1 MDKSISIIGATGRN
15 SIAWTQAFLDAGFGV
30 RNLVRDPAKFTPRLN
45 LEYVAFDLDDRRTYE
60 PALAG
65 IGVLALVTPADPR
78 QTEREIALIEA
89 AEQSGVQRILNL
101 SVIGA
106 DLPEPISPF
115 ARWQARVEQ
124 ALQDAA
130 TPYVTLRPNS
140 FMQNLLLQKPSIQ
153 AGQFVEPS
161 EGQAS
166 SPIDVR
172 DIAAVAVAVSAGGY
186 DNRALDLTGP
196 EALTGSEIAQALS
209 AVMRKPVTFISPP
222 IAAFRAALL
231 DRGRP
236 LWHVDALA
244 ELYQNIQDK
253 RAPHIARI
261 TPDVERVTGRTP
273 RRLRD
278 FVLES
283 FVP

>member
-1 MDKSISIIGATGRN
+1 MDKSIAIIGATGRN
-15 SIAWTQAFLDAGFGV
+15 SAAWTQAFLDAGFRI
-30 RNLVRDPAKFTPRLN
+30 RNLVRDPAKFTPHSN
-45 LEYVAFDLDDRRTYE
+45 LEYMAFDLDDRRTYE

-89 AEQSGVQRILNL
+89 AEPSGVQRILNL

-115 ARWQARVEQ
+115 ARWQAQVEQ
-124 ALQDAA
+124 TLQDAA
-130 TPYVTLRPNS
+130 APYVTLRPNS
-140 FMQNLLLQKPSIQ
+140 FMQNLSLQKSSIQ

-161 EGQAS
+161 GGQAS

-209 AVMRKPVTFISPP
+209 TAMRKPVTFVSPP

-244 ELYQNIQDK
+244 ELYQNIQDE
-253 RAPHIARI
+253 RAPHLARI
-261 TPDVERVTGRTP
+261 TPDVEGVTGRAP
-273 RRLRD
+273 RTLRD